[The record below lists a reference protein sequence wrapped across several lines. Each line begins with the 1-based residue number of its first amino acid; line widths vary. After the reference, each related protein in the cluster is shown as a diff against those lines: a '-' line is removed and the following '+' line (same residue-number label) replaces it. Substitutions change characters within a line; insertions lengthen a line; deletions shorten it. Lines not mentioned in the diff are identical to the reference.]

1 MASAMTAREA
11 LIPMVDR
18 ASAGAVARVAADGEL
33 VEPHAAQLDRSLC
46 ELLES
51 GLYKA
56 GQQAKAAARLV
67 KLPGRGWLRSESEA
81 LHVNNPGDIIG
92 LGAEN
97 SASAELGMA
106 LALLMYRS
114 QSDSR
119 AVLATGALE
128 LGYGGRDVPIL
139 PVHHLEQKLRTVVRY
154 FSQPGAASAP
164 RLFLVP
170 QHDPDG
176 APVLERYGPEKEALN
191 GVGVDL
197 HGVGT
202 LTEAANLVGAR
213 RYAVWPAERRLRRLV
228 AAAAA
233 GAVGLAAFNSW
244 YNSSIALSFATTA
257 NPDGT
262 ISATPGRYQRGAAT
276 GDLLPP
282 CRIAGIDTPGFV
294 IGEQMAVRLR
304 TGNPHDLA
312 SWLGGY
318 QHVLVSISSTSGAKV
333 LPLPGPRPVA
343 AGAETGYL
351 LDVRQPEE
359 ETLLVWLAKRG
370 PPFDT
375 TGLEARLRAT
385 LQPLQP
391 AERMSAARNLLR
403 KLAPGSLFYSFRS
416 ASAGSCS

>member
-1 MASAMTAREA
+1 
-11 LIPMVDR
+11 
-18 ASAGAVARVAADGEL
+18 
-33 VEPHAAQLDRSLC
+33 
-46 ELLES
+46 
-51 GLYKA
+51 
-56 GQQAKAAARLV
+56 
-67 KLPGRGWLRSESEA
+67 
-81 LHVNNPGDIIG
+81 
-92 LGAEN
+92 
-97 SASAELGMA
+97 MA

-114 QSDSR
+114 QADSR

-139 PVHHLEQKLRTVVRY
+139 PVHHMGQKLRTVVRY
-154 FSQPGAASAP
+154 FSQPGAANAP

-191 GVGVDL
+191 GVGVEL
-197 HGVGT
+197 RGVAT

-213 RYAVWPAERRLRRLV
+213 RHAVWPAERRLRRLV

-262 ISATPGRYQRGAAT
+262 ISATPGRYQRGATT

-282 CRIAGIDTPGFV
+282 CRISGSDTPGFV

-318 QHVLVSISSTSGAKV
+318 QHVLVSISNTSGAKV
-333 LPLPGPRPVA
+333 LPLPSPRPVA

>member
-1 MASAMTAREA
+1 MGSAMTAREA

-56 GQQAKAAARLV
+56 GQQAKTAARLV
-67 KLPGRGWLRSESEA
+67 KLPGRGLLRSADEA

-114 QSDSR
+114 QTDSP
-119 AVLATGALE
+119 AVLASGALE
-128 LGYGGRDVPIL
+128 LSYGGRDVPIL
-139 PVHHLEQKLRTVVRY
+139 PVHHMGQKLRTVVHY
-154 FSQPGAASAP
+154 FNQPGAANAP

-170 QHDPDG
+170 QQDPDG
-176 APVLERYGPEKEALN
+176 APVLERYHPEIEALS
-191 GVGVDL
+191 GVGVEL

-202 LTEAANLVGAR
+202 LIEAARLVGAR

-233 GAVGLAAFNSW
+233 GAVGFTAFNSW
-244 YNSSIALSFATTA
+244 YHSSIALSFATLA

-262 ISATPGRYQRGAAT
+262 ISATPARHQRGAPA

-282 CRIAGIDTPGFV
+282 CRFSGSNTPGFV

-304 TGNPHDLA
+304 TGNPGDLA

-333 LPLPGPRPVA
+333 LSPPSRSSIAP
-343 AGAETGYL
+343 GAETGYL
-351 LDVRQPEE
+351 IDVRQPEE

-370 PPFDT
+370 SPFDAAD
-375 TGLEARLRAT
+375 LEARLRAT
-385 LQPLQP
+385 LEPLQ
-391 AERMSAARNLLR
+391 ATERMSAARNLLR
-403 KLAPGSLFYSFRS
+403 ELAPGSLFYSFRS
-416 ASAGSCS
+416 ASVGSCT